1 MYGLVGGGRN
11 RGRGR
16 SRTKSVLRRIV
27 TALFSLGLGIFLLVD
42 GGIHIGPAVSAA
54 EGHGIHGYFVAQ
66 NESCSS
72 SDDGD
77 DSCSWSGEFKL
88 LNGTVTRTNVSFV
101 GSDSSMQEGTVVPAL
116 DTGDRSSVY
125 QAGSIDQWIQPALF
139 LLFGAGFIVALIVA
153 MIRALRRRGARRAY
167 G

>member
-1 MYGLVGGGRN
+1 VF
-11 RGRGR
+11 
-16 SRTKSVLRRIV
+16 RRIETV
-27 TALFSLGLGIFLLVD
+27 IFTLGLGVFLVIY

-66 NESCSS
+66 NESCDSG
-72 SDDGD
+72 DDGD

-88 LNGTVTRTNVSFV
+88 PDGTVTRTNVTWV
-101 GSDSSMQEGTVVPAL
+101 GSDSSMEQGTVVPAL

-125 QAGSIDQWIQPALF
+125 QVGSIDQWVQPALF
-139 LLFGAGFIVALIVA
+139 LLFGVFCFVGLIL
-153 MIRALRRRGARRAY
+153 MLIRALRRRTAARRAS